1 MAAFGAG
8 AGLTWYFRQHVFS
21 WLTAPAGGMLSPHEG
36 GLPVYVTLTE
46 MMAST
51 LRLSFHG
58 GLVAAFPVAVLS
70 IYYLVRPVLNRH
82 QRRTVGL
89 FLPLIFLLFL
99 GGNAFAYW
107 ILLPAGVQYLIAFG
121 EGTAHP
127 VITISSYQKL
137 VVMMVFWLGVIAQIP
152 LGMYLASKIG
162 AVSHDQFKK
171 ASRYVPWIA
180 LVLGAIITPTMDI
193 LNMLLVAAPIYLLFR
208 VGLFLSWVASPGN
221 GTIMIRRMLALAIF
235 FLRRLVVLLL
245 IVVPVLPVLSLLYA
259 VLHLFVFLWN
269 GNLSMETWVSRA
281 FKRLLAW
288 IARMVKVSQRKD

>member
-36 GLPVYVTLTE
+36 GLPVYLSLTE

-51 LRLSFHG
+51 IRLSFYG
-58 GLVAAFPVAVLS
+58 GLVAAFPVAVFS
-70 IYYLVRPVLNRH
+70 IYLLVRPVLNRH

-99 GGNAFAYW
+99 GGNAFSYYVL
-107 ILLPAGVQYLIAFG
+107 IPAGVQYLIAFG

-127 VITISSYQKL
+127 VITISSYMKL
-137 VVMMVFWLGVIAQIP
+137 VSLMIFWLGVIFELP
-152 LGMYLASKIG
+152 LAMFLLTKTG
-162 AVSHDQFKK
+162 AVSHARFKK
-171 ASRYVPWIA
+171 MSRYVPWAA
-180 LVLGAIITPTMDI
+180 LILGAIITPTMDLI
-193 LNMLLVAAPIYLLFR
+193 NMLLVAAPIWALFQA
-208 VGLFLSWVASPGN
+208 GLFLSWVASPGN